1 MEFLN
6 PAVIGSL
13 AGGLI
18 ALVVTI
24 VIINLRR
31 VVSTN
36 EVHIVQSA
44 KRTSSYGKESGNGN
58 AYYEWPSW
66 MPYVGVTKSVLPL
79 SVFDL
84 DLNDY
89 NAYDKDRLPF
99 KVHIKA
105 FFRIAD
111 SNKAAERVNN
121 FAELRDQLLGVVQ
134 GAVRAILAS
143 HDIEEIMQGRSKFAE
158 VFTKEV
164 HDQVANWGI
173 DTVKNLELMD
183 IRDTDN
189 SQVIANIM
197 AKKKSHIDMESRTE
211 VAKNKK
217 IAEIAEIEA
226 KREVDLQGQQAK
238 QAVGLRTIETER
250 ELALQKEAQVQVV
263 QEQAKLT
270 KEKEMAVRQVSELRG
285 AEIEK
290 SVQVVR
296 AQQDK
301 ETQIVRA
308 EAERNTS
315 VLKAQGQKE
324 TMVLTSEGQ
333 LESKRRE
340 AEGITLEGQARA
352 ESEKAM
358 QLAPVQAQ
366 ITLAKEI
373 GSNESY
379 QKYLVTIRQVEAN
392 RDIGIEQAKAMAA
405 ADIKVIANT
414 GNVTE
419 GLDSV
424 SGLLSSKG
432 GTALAGMLEGL
443 SQTDLGQQVLGK
455 VLKTTPPSK
464 NGSTNG
470 STKA

>member
-1 MEFLN
+1 MTATTMLI
-6 PAVIGSL
+6 V
-13 AGGLI
+13 GGVVSV
-18 ALVVTI
+18 LVVVKLLI
-24 VIINLRR
+24 LASMRR

-44 KRTSSYGKESGNGN
+44 KKTSSYGKESGNGN
-58 AYYEWPSW
+58 VYYEWPAW
-66 MPYVGVTKSVLPL
+66 FPKLGVTKSVLPL

-89 NAYDKDRLPF
+89 NAYDRDRLPF

-105 FFRIAD
+105 FFRISD

-121 FAELRDQLLGVVQ
+121 FSELKDQLLGVVQ

-143 HDIEEIMQGRSKFAE
+143 NDIEEIMQGRSKFAE

-164 HDQVANWGI
+164 HDQVMNWGI

-189 SQVIANIM
+189 SVVIANIM

-217 IAEIAEIEA
+217 IAEIAELESKQA
-226 KREVDLQGQQAK
+226 VELQAQMSK
-238 QAVGLRTIETER
+238 QAVGLRTIEAER
-250 ELALQKEAQVQVV
+250 EVELQKEAKAQVV

-270 KEKEMAVRQVSELRG
+270 REKEMAVRSVSELRT

-308 EAERNTS
+308 TA
-315 VLKAQGQKE
+315 QKE
-324 TMVLTSEGQ
+324 TTVLASEGQ

-352 ESEKAM
+352 DAEKAM
-358 QLAPVQAQ
+358 QLAPVMAQ
-366 ITLAKEI
+366 VTLAKEI
-373 GSNESY
+373 GQNESY
-379 QKYLVTIRQVEAN
+379 QKYLITIEQVKSNQAV
-392 RDIGIEQAKAMAA
+392 GIEQAKAMAA
-405 ADIKVIANT
+405 AQIKVIANT
-414 GNVTE
+414 GNVPEAIT
-419 GLDSV
+419 DV
-424 SGLLSSKG
+424 TQLLSARG
-432 GTALAGMLEGL
+432 GTQLGAMLEGFA
-443 SQTDLGQQVLGK
+443 QTEKGQQLLGLALGSSDTKKAEKNGTNGK
-455 VLKTTPPSK
+455 V
-464 NGSTNG
+464 
-470 STKA
+470 